1 MKALNQGQLLLLNDS
16 PARTPAEVIATRT
29 TLSRKPD
36 SELKV
41 TDGESRA
48 AALTYPPA
56 GAQRISRIP
65 LIMTLTVLLILAVAA
80 LAFFGYR
87 YEIAKISEL
96 SDERRRRDNLKW
108 NRASLR

>member
-1 MKALNQGQLLLLNDS
+1 
-16 PARTPAEVIATRT
+16 
-29 TLSRKPD
+29 
-36 SELKV
+36 
-41 TDGESRA
+41 
-48 AALTYPPA
+48 
-56 GAQRISRIP
+56 
-65 LIMTLTVLLILAVAA
+65 MTLTVLLILAVAA